1 MINDYFNDRLEYNL
15 KRGKSKNKAKIAAM
29 EDYYK
34 DRWAVPSYIFFK
46 F

>member
-1 MINDYFNDRLEYNL
+1 MGNDYLNDRLEYHLNT
-15 KRGKSKNKAKIAAM
+15 GKSKNKAKIAAM

-34 DRWAVPSYIFFK
+34 NHWAVPSYIFFK